1 MTLSPS
7 FYEVLGVSTTCSSD
21 DVRRAY
27 HQLARQHHPDK
38 RSPVVKANRNH
49 SAVKSQQQQQ
59 QLFLCV
65 QEAYETLRNTELRR
79 QYDAKLQQ
87 DALVRKREHEA
98 VVVSDEV
105 TLSAM
110 QRVYLQ
116 GEDDDAVVFTHTCRC
131 GDVYEISEIEIWDG
145 VDVVPCSGC
154 SLHIR
159 VLPDN

>member
-7 FYEVLGVSTTCSSD
+7 FYEVLGVSNTCSSD

-27 HQLARQHHPDK
+27 HQLARQYHPDK
-38 RSPVVKANRNH
+38 RSPVVSANSND
-49 SAVKSQQQQQ
+49 SAVKSQQQ

-87 DALVRKREHEA
+87 DALVRKREHEV

-105 TLSAM
+105 ALSAM

-116 GEDDDAVVFTHTCRC
+116 GEDDDVVYTHTCRC
-131 GDVYEISEIEIWDG
+131 GDVYEISDIEIWDG